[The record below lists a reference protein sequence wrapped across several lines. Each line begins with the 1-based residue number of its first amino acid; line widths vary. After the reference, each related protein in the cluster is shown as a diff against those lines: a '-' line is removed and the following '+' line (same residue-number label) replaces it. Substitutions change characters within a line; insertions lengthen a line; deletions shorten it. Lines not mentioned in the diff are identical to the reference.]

1 MFTTCTHCNTRFR
14 LSAAALTAAQ
24 GQVRCGKCHEVFDAY
39 ENLEG
44 ADVAPQMAEQ
54 PPVETEPM
62 PTETEAMPEE
72 AASVAD
78 IALSI
83 AEDRSAPELDTPME
97 ADAEPITSAPELKA
111 RRRKA
116 AEDLLIDD
124 LFASLPDEQE
134 PMPEAEPAMAA
145 AETDV
150 VQPLGEMGD
159 ISAEPAPMSYAHVDE
174 LHPPPAAPVP
184 PPRRPVRSFA
194 LWSGILVLLLL
205 LGVQL
210 VDMDRTA
217 LSQNPVIGPSLQ
229 ALYASLGRPIS
240 KPLAASDWE
249 VGALNVTTDPD
260 SSGALSITGTLA
272 NQAGFVQ
279 PWPSLRVVL
288 TDRFGEPLRARD
300 FKPADYLPAGQSASL
315 IAPGLTAR
323 FRLDVVDPGP
333 DAVGFSL
340 TPCLD
345 APTGRICAAPNT
357 TD

>member
-1 MFTTCTHCNTRFR
+1 MFTVCTHCNTRFR

-44 ADVAPQMAEQ
+44 ADLPPRMTEPAPESEL
-54 PPVETEPM
+54 VETEP
-62 PTETEAMPEE
+62 MPEE

-83 AEDRSAPELDTPME
+83 AEDRSAAELDTPME
-97 ADAEPITSAPELKA
+97 AEAEPITSAPELKA

-174 LHPPPAAPVP
+174 LHPPPASPAP

-194 LWSGILVLLLL
+194 LWSGIVLLLL
-205 LGVQL
+205 ALGAQL
-210 VDMDRTA
+210 ADMDRAA
-217 LSQNPVIGPSLQ
+217 LAQNPVIGPSLQ

-279 PWPSLRVVL
+279 PWPELRVVL

-315 IAPGLTAR
+315 IAPGITAR

-345 APTGRICAAPNT
+345 APAGRLCAQPNA